1 MARKL
6 NYHYQRGCGMN
17 LKMLKVGKYL
27 NPIVEP
33 IRKLT
38 GLGVV
43 RALYEDL
50 SPSLPPPPPPSSH
63 ALVTRKQKKP
73 MKFKY

>member
-6 NYHYQRGCGMN
+6 NYHYQRGCGMP
-17 LKMLKVGKYL
+17 LKLLKAGKYL
-27 NPIVEP
+27 QSFYEP

-38 GLGVV
+38 GHGVV

-50 SPSLPPPPPPSSH
+50 SPSPPPPSSSH